1 MLYKGN
7 MEQISR
13 RGQQEKSAKVY
24 NRKRNYYCNTRCRC
38 ITQEEQS
45 AIPAGVFNAD
55 EDSDDEDAYLGE
67 QKELQKEMQE
77 LLAAKDW
84 INQKAWDVASEALAV
99 SPSSGKTIDLRLDW
113 VIVERKLKEGCGDL
127 AVSDAGDVDEVKVL
141 ADEVNEE
148 QVEYLENKALWL
160 CARCEDVGQRNGRK
174 IAEIAE
180 KEKQQVHQIYAIHSH
195 KTAKKCTASAFD
207 GLRGVVNLVRGCKVM
222 LTRNVAYKFG
232 IANGTR
238 GIFISAVYGPG
249 GVGTFPEALICEFPD
264 YCGDHFYKDEPK
276 WVPIVPKVACKD
288 KSKMS
293 RTQFPLVAGFAL
305 TVNKVSGL
313 TVKEGVVIHL
323 VGGSH
328 KFKPASKHGLPFVA
342 FTRSESFAMTAFKN
356 IPPWQDFQ
364 KGSESDML
372 KKRLRFIGNPDAS
385 APADTG
391 NGLAAWPSNIYMFS
405 ALCVLSEPSEDPT

>member
-1 MLYKGN
+1 MLH
-7 MEQISR
+7 
-13 RGQQEKSAKVY
+13 
-24 NRKRNYYCNTRCRC
+24 
-38 ITQEEQS
+38 QS
-45 AIPAGVFNAD
+45 VQCYTYPRP
-55 EDSDDEDAYLGE
+55 L
-67 QKELQKEMQE
+67 
-77 LLAAKDW
+77 
-84 INQKAWDVASEALAV
+84 
-99 SPSSGKTIDLRLDW
+99 
-113 VIVERKLKEGCGDL
+113 
-127 AVSDAGDVDEVKVL
+127 
-141 ADEVNEE
+141 
-148 QVEYLENKALWL
+148 
-160 CARCEDVGQRNGRK
+160 
-174 IAEIAE
+174 
-180 KEKQQVHQIYAIHSH
+180 
-195 KTAKKCTASAFD
+195 
-207 GLRGVVNLVRGCKVM
+207 VV

-232 IANGTR
+232 LANGTR

-276 WVPIVPKVACKD
+276 WVPILPKVAYKD
-288 KSKMS
+288 KSRMS

-305 TVNKVSGL
+305 TVNKAQGL

-323 VGGSH
+323 VSGSR

-391 NGLAAWPSNIYMFS
+391 NNLAAWPSNIYMFFL
-405 ALCVLSEPSEDPT
+405 ALWVLSEPSEDPTQLRTQKHGVYMFGDRFGTPRYFLSLF

>member
-1 MLYKGN
+1 MLH
-7 MEQISR
+7 
-13 RGQQEKSAKVY
+13 
-24 NRKRNYYCNTRCRC
+24 
-38 ITQEEQS
+38 QS
-45 AIPAGVFNAD
+45 VQCYTYPRP
-55 EDSDDEDAYLGE
+55 L
-67 QKELQKEMQE
+67 
-77 LLAAKDW
+77 
-84 INQKAWDVASEALAV
+84 
-99 SPSSGKTIDLRLDW
+99 
-113 VIVERKLKEGCGDL
+113 
-127 AVSDAGDVDEVKVL
+127 
-141 ADEVNEE
+141 
-148 QVEYLENKALWL
+148 
-160 CARCEDVGQRNGRK
+160 
-174 IAEIAE
+174 
-180 KEKQQVHQIYAIHSH
+180 
-195 KTAKKCTASAFD
+195 
-207 GLRGVVNLVRGCKVM
+207 VV

-232 IANGTR
+232 LANGTR

-356 IPPWQDFQ
+356 CLLYT
-364 KGSESDML
+364 SD
-372 KKRLRFIGNPDAS
+372 A
-385 APADTG
+385 AD
-391 NGLAAWPSNIYMFS
+391 
-405 ALCVLSEPSEDPT
+405 E